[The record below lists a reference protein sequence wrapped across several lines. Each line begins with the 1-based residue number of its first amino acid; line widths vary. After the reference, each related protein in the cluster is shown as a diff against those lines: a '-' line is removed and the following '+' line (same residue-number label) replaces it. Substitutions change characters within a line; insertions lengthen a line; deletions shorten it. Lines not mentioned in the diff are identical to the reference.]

1 MKNPNKKKKSI
12 FKRWWFWV
20 IAVFVFIAVVGES
33 GSKENVV
40 EEIEPLITEEVES
53 EKKLPVVTTVEEE
66 PASEPEQEPEVV
78 IEEPEP
84 KPAPTLAPAP
94 APAPEP
100 EPKSEPVIKEPTSE
114 SEPAPNATSEGKVF
128 GSYNSNKYH
137 NHVCSTWTQKI
148 LDAGNDRW
156 FTNEA
161 EAEANG
167 YVPCSKCYGS

>member
-12 FKRWWFWV
+12 FKQWWFWV
-20 IAVFVFIAVVGES
+20 IVVFVFIAVVGES

-40 EEIEPLITEEVES
+40 EEIEPLVTEEVEP
-53 EKKLPVVTTVEEE
+53 EKELPIMTTVEEE

-84 KPAPTLAPAP
+84 
-94 APAPEP
+94 
-100 EPKSEPVIKEPTSE
+100 
-114 SEPAPNATSEGKVF
+114 APNAASEGKVF

-137 NHVCSTWTQKI
+137 NRVCSTWTQKI